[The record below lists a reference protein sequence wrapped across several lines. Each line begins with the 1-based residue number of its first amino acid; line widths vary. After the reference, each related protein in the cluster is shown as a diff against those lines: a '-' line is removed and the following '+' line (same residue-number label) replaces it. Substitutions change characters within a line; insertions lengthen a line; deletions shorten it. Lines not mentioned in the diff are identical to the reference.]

1 MFHFSSTSLDGVILI
16 EPTVYSDER
25 GFFMETY
32 SQKDFINNW
41 IDASFVQYNHSK
53 SAAWVLRW
61 LHFQTTQT
69 QSKLVRVISGSIYDV
84 AVDLR
89 KNSLTYWKYYGL
101 VLSAENKKQLFI
113 PTGFAHWF
121 LTLENN
127 TEVIYSC
134 DDYYNPESEKG
145 IIYNDQT
152 IGIDWGKYFDEK
164 YFILSKKDS
173 GHHTFV
179 EFHTNNPF

>member
-1 MFHFSSTSLDGVILI
+1 MFHFSPTSLDGVILI

-32 SQKDFINNW
+32 SQREYESQG
-41 IDASFVQYNHSK
+41 IDVSFVQCNHSK

-61 LHFQTTQT
+61 LHFQTMQT
-69 QSKLVRVISGSIYDV
+69 QSKLVRVVVGSIYDV

-89 KNSLTYWKYYGL
+89 KNSLTYWKYYGV

-113 PTGFAHWF
+113 PSGFAHWF
-121 LTLENN
+121 LTLENG
-127 TEVIYSC
+127 TEVVYLC
-134 DDYYNPESEKG
+134 DDYYSPDSERG

-152 IGIDWGKYFDEK
+152 IAIDWGKYFDEK
-164 YFILSKKDS
+164 YFVLSEKDS
-173 GHHTFV
+173 SHPTFA
-179 EFHTNNPF
+179 EFQKNNPF